1 MDPPPPIA
9 EVILTLRHQKVILD
23 ADLAAIYE
31 VPTKRLNEQVKRNSA
46 RFPADFLFQ
55 LIAKEKLEVVA
66 NCDHLAHSKFSK
78 SLPYAFTEHGAIM
91 AATVLNSPA
100 AIKMSVFVVRAFI
113 LQREVI
119 LAHADVLK
127 RLAQIDA
134 SLLHHDEALR
144 LIWHE
149 LQPLL
154 SPPPVEPKP
163 QIGFHP

>member
-1 MDPPPPIA
+1 MAPAPPIA
-9 EVILTLRHQKVILD
+9 QVILTLRHQKVILD

-55 LIAKEKLEVVA
+55 LNAKEKLEVVA

-113 LQREVI
+113 LQRELI

-144 LIWHE
+144 HIWRE

-154 SPPPVEPKP
+154 APPPVEPKP

>member
-1 MDPPPPIA
+1 
-9 EVILTLRHQKVILD
+9 
-23 ADLAAIYE
+23 
-31 VPTKRLNEQVKRNSA
+31 
-46 RFPADFLFQ
+46 
-55 LIAKEKLEVVA
+55 
-66 NCDHLAHSKFSK
+66 
-78 SLPYAFTEHGAIM
+78 M

-134 SLLHHDEALR
+134 SLLHHNEALR